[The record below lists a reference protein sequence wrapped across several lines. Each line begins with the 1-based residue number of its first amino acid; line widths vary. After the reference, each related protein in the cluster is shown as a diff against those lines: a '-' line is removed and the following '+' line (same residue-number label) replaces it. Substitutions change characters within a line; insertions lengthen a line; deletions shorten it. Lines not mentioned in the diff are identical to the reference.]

1 YLLTSGYGS
10 DAASSLMAFLVY
22 SKVIAKSFSHPSPG
36 FEICVGGTLEAAT
49 AGKCDDR
56 VCSLECQDPVS
67 PSEEWKRCQRFLSF
81 LAVSAS
87 GLPGKDDVENEV
99 PLEDGYSA
107 LSKLLE
113 PLLKELEKSR
123 LLASVSEENLR
134 GLSSRFGDGKAS
146 ELVGADW
153 MNDRVTQPDTLHFNE
168 EVLRK
173 PTKRYGGFLRKYP
186 KRSSEMAGDEDGG
199 QDGDPVGHED
209 LYKRYGGF
217 LRRIRPKL
225 KWDNQ
230 KRYGG
235 FLRRQ
240 FKVVTRSQENPNTYS
255 EDQDA

>member
-1 YLLTSGYGS
+1 MAWSALMLAACLLVVVPPN
-10 DAASSLMAFLVY
+10 DAADCLSLCSLCAVRTQDAPHSINPL
-22 SKVIAKSFSHPSPG
+22 I
-36 FEICVGGTLEAAT
+36 
-49 AGKCDDR
+49 
-56 VCSLECQDPVS
+56 CSLECQDLVP
-67 PSEEWKRCQRFLSF
+67 PSEEWERCQRFLSV
-81 LAVSAS
+81 LALSAS
-87 GLPGKDDVENEV
+87 GLRGKDDLGNEV
-99 PLEDGYSA
+99 ALEKGYSA
-107 LSKLLE
+107 LTEFLE

-123 LLASVSEENLR
+123 FLTSVSEENLR
-134 GLSSRFGDGKAS
+134 GLLDRFGDGKES
-146 ELVGADW
+146 ELVGADR
-153 MNDRVTQPDTLHFNE
+153 MNDGATEADTQHFNE
-168 EVLRK
+168 EGLRK
-173 PTKRYGGFLRKYP
+173 QAKRYGGFLRKYP

-255 EDQDA
+255 EDLDV

>member
-1 YLLTSGYGS
+1 MAWSALMLAACLLVVVPSN
-10 DAASSLMAFLVY
+10 DAADCLALCSLCAVRTQDGP
-22 SKVIAKSFSHPSPG
+22 HPINPL
-36 FEICVGGTLEAAT
+36 I
-49 AGKCDDR
+49 
-56 VCSLECQDPVS
+56 CSLECEDLMP
-67 PSEEWKRCQRFLSF
+67 PSEEWERCLRLLSF
-81 LAVSAS
+81 LAPSAS
-87 GLPGKDDVENEV
+87 GLRGKDDVENEV
-99 PLEDGYSA
+99 ALEEGYSA

-123 LLASVSEENLR
+123 LLTSISEENLR
-134 GLSSRFGDGKAS
+134 GLSSRFRDGKEA
-146 ELVGADW
+146 ELVGAERMIDGA
-153 MNDRVTQPDTLHFNE
+153 TQADTLHFNE
-168 EVLRK
+168 EDLRK
-173 PTKRYGGFLRKYP
+173 PAKRYGGFLRKYP

-240 FKVVTRSQENPNTYS
+240 FKVMTRSQENPDTYS
-255 EDQDA
+255 EDLDA